1 MRIIA
6 GRFKG
11 QKLSAFSANF
21 IRPMTDRVKTSLFDT
36 LVSSEYL
43 TENTRVLDLFSGT
56 GNLAFEALSRGAK
69 EVCLVEKHKKAI
81 YIIRK
86 NKALIDSTYLNQTGF
101 EKGAT
106 LEVFSSYN
114 KDLKPEISN
123 KTSIKSTVKIYH
135 QDVFRFLSS
144 YKGQPFDLVFADP
157 PFKKQYGHKILSAC
171 AHSLAIA
178 KDTKLFME
186 LSKQE
191 SLPEDSDHYKLIS
204 QKKFGDKSLLFY
216 HFF

>member
-11 QKLSAFSANF
+11 QKLSAFSADF

-86 NKALIDSTYLNQTGF
+86 NKALMDSTFLSC
-101 EKGAT
+101 K
-106 LEVFSSYN
+106 
-114 KDLKPEISN
+114 
-123 KTSIKSTVKIYH
+123 VKIYH

-144 YKGQPFDLVFADP
+144 YKDHPFDLVLADP
-157 PFKKQYGHKILSAC
+157 PFKKQYGHKILFAC
-171 AHSLAIA
+171 ANSLAIT

-191 SLPEDSDHYKLIS
+191 PLPEESTHYKLIS

-216 HFF
+216 HF